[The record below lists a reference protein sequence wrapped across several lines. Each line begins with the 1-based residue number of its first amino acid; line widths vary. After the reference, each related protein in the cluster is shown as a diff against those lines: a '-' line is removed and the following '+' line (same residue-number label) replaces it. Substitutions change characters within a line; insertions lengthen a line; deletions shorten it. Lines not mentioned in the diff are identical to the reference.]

1 MRVASSEANTVNNRD
16 MPDIC
21 LQHMAAVMLL
31 DKTAT
36 FAAAHDKPRM
46 KDAAV
51 LKQRA
56 KVNLIFDEEL
66 EKLIPRR
73 IAIVEIALV
82 NGTKLTERV
91 EAVRGSLENPM
102 ERDEVLTKAIDLTTP
117 VLGASKATQLADTV
131 MNIEKV
137 KDVREFRTLLQVS

>member
-1 MRVASSEANTVNNRD
+1 M
-16 MPDIC
+16 
-21 LQHMAAVMLL
+21 
-31 DKTAT
+31 
-36 FAAAHDKPRM
+36 
-46 KDAAV
+46 
-51 LKQRA
+51 
-56 KVNLIFDEEL
+56 
-66 EKLIPRR
+66 
-73 IAIVEIALV
+73 
-82 NGTKLTERV
+82 